1 MIPVEIAALAVFAP
15 LVAAA
20 VLVVVAPIR
29 HSPTFATALSVVGAM
44 TSVAA
49 SGVLFFELFAAEPGA
64 FEQVVQRQWLA
75 AGDVTVARVGLQV
88 DAVSVPMML
97 VVSFVAT
104 MVQVFSHGYLH
115 GEPDADR
122 GRYYTFQS
130 LFLFSMMGLVV
141 APNLLQLFLCWE
153 LVGMC
158 SYLLIGY
165 WWRKP
170 EAAKAAVKAFWVTKF
185 ADMGLLAALIWLYGR
200 TGSFEWSPEAVA
212 GLGRQLDAVGEVV
225 AGDVTGVVA
234 GLLFLAVMGKSAQFP
249 LHVWLPDA
257 MEGPTPVSAL
267 LHAATMVA
275 AGVFLVVRAW
285 PIFEGADQVLQA
297 MAIIGGTTAFF
308 GAAMAIV
315 QIDIKRVL
323 AYSTVSQLGYMIAAL
338 GAGSMLAGYF
348 HLVTHAFFKA
358 LLFLAA
364 GSVIHAVHTN
374 DISQMGGLFKPMK
387 LTAAMFAVGAA
398 ALAGFP
404 LLSGFISK
412 DLVLE
417 ALYEAA
423 RNDDPLLW
431 FPFLACLV
439 TVGLTAYYMTWV
451 LFSAFFGRQSRRA
464 YRAKE
469 GDWSMQI
476 PMLLLAVPSLLAG
489 FGVSFFAES
498 LGLHAHGPLHLGGV
512 GVTGLAATLVG
523 VATALGVLFSR
534 GGGIVN
540 ALTPIGTVLQL
551 GPVNG
556 TYDWLYRRTL
566 QLSAG
571 VGWVDRYM
579 VDGLVNAVGAV
590 TLQLGQWSR
599 HLQTGRVAD
608 YVYAVVG
615 GLALLAAWSQVMAWT
630 VR

>member
-1 MIPVEIAALAVFAP
+1 MIPVEIAAIAVFAP
-15 LVAAA
+15 LGGAA
-20 VLVVVAPIR
+20 VLMVVAPLR
-29 HSPTFATALSVVGAM
+29 QNPPLATSLSVLGAL
-44 TSVAA
+44 A
-49 SGVLFFELFAAEPGA
+49 SLGASAWLLFELLSGEPGA
-64 FEQVVQRQWLA
+64 IDQIVQRQWVA
-75 AGDVTVARVGLQV
+75 AGDTTVARIGLRV
-88 DAVSVPMML
+88 DATSVPMMF
-97 VVSFVAT
+97 VVSFVAA
-104 MVQVFSHGYLH
+104 MVQIFSHGYLH

-122 GRYYTFQS
+122 GRYYTWQS

-185 ADMGLLAALIWLYGR
+185 ADMGLLAGLIILYVK
-200 TGSFEWSPEAVA
+200 TGSFEWTDEV
-212 GLGRQLDAVGEVV
+212 LGELARG
-225 AGDVTGVVA
+225 GDLTTLVA
-234 GLLFLAVMGKSAQFP
+234 GLLFIAVMGKSAQFP

-275 AGVFLVVRAW
+275 AGVYLIVRAW
-285 PIFEGADQVLQA
+285 PLFEGAESVLQA

-315 QIDIKRVL
+315 QTDIKRVL
-323 AYSTVSQLGYMIAAL
+323 AYSTISQLGYMVAAL
-338 GAGSMLAGYF
+338 GAGSLLAGYF

-374 DISQMGGLFKPMK
+374 ELSQMGGLFKPMK
-387 LTAAMFAVGAA
+387 LTAAMFGVGAA

-404 LLSGFISK
+404 LMSGFISK

-417 ALYEAA
+417 ALYHTA
-423 RNDDPLLW
+423 RNEDPLIW

-439 TVGLTAYYMTWV
+439 TVGMTSYYMTYV
-451 LFSAFFGRQSRRA
+451 SFSAFFGKQSRRA

-469 GDWSMQI
+469 GDWSMQL
-476 PMLLLAVPSLLAG
+476 PMILLAVPAVIAG
-489 FGVSFFAES
+489 FGVSVFAGW
-498 LGLHAHGPLHLGGV
+498 LRLDAHGPLHLGGV
-512 GVTGLAATLVG
+512 GATGLAATLVG
-523 VATALGVLFSR
+523 FATALGVLFSR
-534 GGGIVN
+534 GGGIVS
-540 ALTPIGTVLQL
+540 ALTPIGTVLKL
-551 GPVNG
+551 GPVNW
-556 TYDWLYRRTL
+556 TYDTLYRWTL
-566 QLSAG
+566 QLASG
-571 VGWVDRYM
+571 VGWVDRYI
-579 VDGLVNAVGAV
+579 VDGVVNAFGAV
-590 TLQLGQWSR
+590 TLQLGQWAR
-599 HLQTGRVAD
+599 MMQTGRVGD

-615 GLALLAAWSQVMAWT
+615 GLVLLTAWSQVVAWV